1 MGNANRLRP
10 DRLAAKL
17 LAIRSTLKL
26 SQLELAERL
35 STDLIQLRKSDISR
49 YESGLR
55 QPVLR
60 ILLRYARLAKIS
72 TDILIDDEMDLPMKF
87 RSNS

>member
-26 SQLELAERL
+26 TQLETAEKL
-35 STDLIQLRKSDISR
+35 STDLVQLRKSDISR

-60 ILLRYARLAKIS
+60 ILLRYARLADIS
-72 TDILIDDEMDLPMKF
+72 TDILIDDEMDLPMRF
-87 RSNS
+87 RNNG